1 MAFVVLDIR
10 LLHMCV
16 WFDHP
21 EDEDAHLTFDAE
33 FFGYFFMWVAHA
45 IAQYQH
51 CHGVPDQTAPLTD
64 AFDKSATTFLSFFF
78 LGRCQFSQRQRASHN
93 RAKKGQS

>member
-1 MAFVVLDIR
+1 MQRGPQLEKNDR
-10 LLHMCV
+10 GWHLQGLLHMCV

-51 CHGVPDQTAPLTD
+51 CHGVPDQTAPLTWNS
-64 AFDKSATTFLSFFF
+64 FTFYSAVSD
-78 LGRCQFSQRQRASHN
+78 Q
-93 RAKKGQS
+93 